1 MKDSNARHAIA
12 TALDDTFVVEAA
24 AGTGKTTELV
34 NRIVRILASGRA
46 AVQGIVAVTFTEKAA
61 GELKLRLREALD
73 VARTNAAPDERDAL
87 NRALQSLE
95 EAHVSTIHGFCAEL
109 LRERPV
115 EARVDPLFSVLT
127 ESQAERIFD
136 QAFGAWI
143 QAQLQDPPEGVR
155 RGLRRSIWQGFGSV
169 AREDTPIDRLRRAA
183 WELAQW
189 RDFDGAWT
197 RPVFDREG
205 DIDRLVEKLREFAD
219 LIDGPSYAKDTLYLD
234 TAAAR
239 HLSAEIAMQQSF
251 RESFRL
257 KAEATGFDAE
267 ATGSDAEGRA
277 SDAEARGSGGRAE
290 ATVDRPGPGGFRLQ
304 AEDQPGPGGVR
315 LQAEDQPGP
324 GGVRV
329 QAEDQPGPGGFRLQ
343 AEDQAKDRAHGLADY
358 DGWEARLVDLSR
370 DRNFAKVRHGRG
382 PGYKPAVTR
391 QRVIDAYD
399 ELKPM
404 LDRFRL
410 DADADLAAALQHEL
424 SGAISRYEELKA
436 RAGALD
442 FLDLLL
448 KARDLVRGN
457 ADVRRGFQARF
468 THIFVD
474 EFQDTD
480 PLQAEILLLLA
491 SADPEQDDWRE
502 VVPVPG
508 RLFIVGD
515 PKQSIYRFRRA
526 DVRIYR
532 DVCERLVGA
541 GAKPLEL
548 TTSFR
553 SVPQIQACVNAA
565 FAPLMTGD
573 AATLQAAYVPLSPDR
588 PDIKGQPAVVALPV
602 PEPYGVRN
610 LSAVRIE
617 QSLPD
622 AIGAFV
628 EWIVTGSGWKVSGR
642 GEKNTPVE
650 TRDICILFR
659 RFMSFGED
667 MTQPYVRALEARGVR
682 HVLVGGK
689 SFHDREEVET
699 LRAALAAIEWPDD
712 ELAVFAALRGALFS
726 IGDEELLE
734 WKQRYGIFHPFRI
747 PAGDFPVTSD
757 PSQPPGSIFQPPTF
771 DLRHLAPIAGALRVL
786 QRLHRR
792 RNYRPVAETIQDLL
806 DTTRAHV
813 GIVLRSAGEQALA
826 NVLHVA
832 ELAREYEAGGGLSFR
847 GFVDELRVAAGTAQA
862 GEAPILEEGSD
873 GVRMMTVHKAKGLEF
888 PIVILADLTCKLSRA
903 EAGRWLDPAHNVCAL
918 KIGGWAPI
926 DLLLHDAEE
935 AARDRAESQRLT
947 YVAATRARDVLVVPA
962 VGDGPY
968 DGGWLDPLVPAIYPP
983 EGARRDPRRTPGVP
997 DFTSKDSVLRRPD
1010 GDPASPKTVAPGTFE
1025 FHPEAQSAKTRA
1037 YSVTWWDP
1045 RALRLGAVS
1054 SFGLRRDDLIVK
1066 DGDMFAVEDRL
1077 ADYEKWRAERER
1089 IVALGA
1095 RPSVRFQT
1103 ATAWAAEAAKLGI
1116 DEGLLAQTDAAPIE
1130 VVQIAGAQD
1139 RPRGARFGTLVHA
1152 VLATVPLD
1160 ATGDRIARTAG
1171 TQGRVINASAEEVAA
1186 AEIVVSAVMRHPLMT
1201 RARASASVKRETPV
1215 AWVQRDGMLIEG
1227 VLDLAF
1233 DEGDAT
1239 VVVDFKTDYELA
1251 AGETRYRAQLQ
1262 QYAHAV
1268 TRATGRAA
1276 SGVLFKV

>member
-1 MKDSNARHAIA
+1 MKLADSSARQAIA
-12 TALDDTFVVEAA
+12 TALDETLVVEAA

-34 NRIVRILASGRA
+34 NRIVRILASKRA
-46 AVQGIVAVTFTEKAA
+46 DVNGIVAVTFTEKAA

-73 VARTNAAPDERDAL
+73 VARTHAASETERGAL
-87 NRALQSLE
+87 NDALQSLE

-127 ESQAERIFD
+127 ESQAERIFE

-155 RGLRRSIWQGFGSV
+155 RALRRSIWQGFGSLS
-169 AREDTPIDRLRRAA
+169 REDTPIDRLRRAA
-183 WELAQW
+183 WDLAQW

-197 RPVFDREG
+197 RRVFDRDG
-205 DIDRLVEKLREFAD
+205 DVDRLVEALREFAGLTD
-219 LIDGPSYAKDTLYLD
+219 APSYTKDTLYLD

-239 HLSAEIAMQQSF
+239 HLSAEIAMQTS
-251 RESFRL
+251 
-257 KAEATGFDAE
+257 
-267 ATGSDAEGRA
+267 
-277 SDAEARGSGGRAE
+277 
-290 ATVDRPGPGGFRLQ
+290 FRLQ
-304 AEDQPGPGGVR
+304 AEEQNN
-315 LQAEDQPGP
+315 
-324 GGVRV
+324 
-329 QAEDQPGPGGFRLQ
+329 
-343 AEDQAKDRAHGLADY
+343 Y

-370 DRNFAKVRHGRG
+370 DRNFSRVRHGRG
-382 PGYKPAVTR
+382 PGYKQGVTR
-391 QRVIDAYD
+391 QRVIDAYGA
-399 ELKPM
+399 LKAR
-404 LDRFRL
+404 LDQFRL
-410 DADADLAAALQHEL
+410 NADADLSAALQQEL
-424 SGAISRYEELKA
+424 SGAIARYEALKA
-436 RAGALD
+436 RTGALD

-457 ADVRRGFQARF
+457 AEVRRGFQARF

-491 SADPEQDDWRE
+491 SEDPGQDDWRK

-526 DVRIYR
+526 DVGIYR
-532 DVCERLVGA
+532 DVGDRLVKA
-541 GAKPLEL
+541 GATAVKL

-565 FAPLMTGD
+565 FAPVMTGD
-573 AATLQAAYVPLSPDR
+573 PVTLQADYVPLSPHR
-588 PDIKGQPAVVALPV
+588 SDITGQPAVVVLPV
-602 PEPYGVRN
+602 PEPYGIRN
-610 LSAVRIE
+610 LSAVKIE

-622 AIGAFV
+622 AVGAFIDWV
-628 EWIVTGSGWKVSGR
+628 VNESRWKVSGR
-642 GEKNTPVE
+642 SSDTDPRLSNVQA
-650 TRDICILFR
+650 RDICILFR
-659 RFMSFGED
+659 RFLSFGD
-667 MTQPYVRALEARGVR
+667 DVTQRYVRALEARGVR

-699 LRAALAAIEWPDD
+699 LRAALSAIEWPDD
-712 ELAVFAALRGALFS
+712 ELAVFAALRGALFA

-734 WKQRYGIFHPFRI
+734 WKQRFKIFHPFRI
-747 PAGDFPVTSD
+747 PRTDDPGPRTDDQTSTLD
-757 PSQPPGSIFQPPTF
+757 PRPSTL
-771 DLRHLAPIAGALRVL
+771 DHLAPIAESLRTL
-786 QRLHRR
+786 QHLHRR
-792 RNYRPVAETIQDLL
+792 RNDRPVAETIQDLL
-806 DTTRAHV
+806 DATRAHV

-847 GFVDELRVAAGTAQA
+847 GFVDELREAAGSAQA
-862 GEAPILEEGSD
+862 AEAPILEEGSD

-888 PIVILADLTCKLSRA
+888 PIVILADLTCKLARA
-903 EAGRWLDPAHNVCAL
+903 EAGRWLDPGHNVCAL

-926 DLLLHDAEE
+926 DLLLHDPEE
-935 AARDRAESQRLT
+935 ASRDRAESQRLT

-962 VGDGPY
+962 IGDAPY

-983 EGARRDPRRTPGVP
+983 EASRRDPQRAAGVP
-997 DFTSKDSVLRRPD
+997 EFRSKDSVLQRPG
-1010 GDPASPKTVAPGTFE
+1010 GDPASSKTVAPGTFT
-1025 FHPEAQSAKTRA
+1025 FSVPSVPSANHQITKSPNPQID

-1045 RALRLGAVS
+1045 RALSLGAVS

-1077 ADYEKWRAERER
+1077 ADYERWRDARAK
-1089 IVALGA
+1089 IIAGGA
-1095 RPSVRFQT
+1095 RPSVRIQT
-1103 ATAWAAEAAKLGI
+1103 ATAWAAEATKLGI
-1116 DEGLLAQTDAAPIE
+1116 DEALLDEGVRKAIDVIQIPGAAN
-1130 VVQIAGAQD
+1130 
-1139 RPRGARFGTLVHA
+1139 RPRGPRFGTLVHA

-1160 ATGDRIARTAG
+1160 ATDDVIARTARM
-1171 TQGRVINASAEEVAA
+1171 QGRIINASAEEVSAA
-1186 AEIVVSAVMRHPLMT
+1186 AVVGSAVLRHALVG

-1215 AWVQRDGMLIEG
+1215 SWLQRDGTLTEG

-1233 DEGDAT
+1233 EDAEGAST
-1239 VVVDFKTDYELA
+1239 VVVDFKTDHELA
-1251 AGETRYRAQLQ
+1251 AGETRYRAQLL
-1262 QYAHAV
+1262 QYVNAV
-1268 TRATGRAA
+1268 SRATGRTA
-1276 SGVLFKV
+1276 SGVLFRV